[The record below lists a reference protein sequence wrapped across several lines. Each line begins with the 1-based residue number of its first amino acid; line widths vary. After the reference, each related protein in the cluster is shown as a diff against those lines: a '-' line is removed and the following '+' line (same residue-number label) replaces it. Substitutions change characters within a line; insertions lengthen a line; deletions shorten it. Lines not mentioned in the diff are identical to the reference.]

1 MRHRVL
7 FAALAATCAVAW
19 PRAAAAQAWIPAKGE
34 GSVSVI
40 FQDLF
45 VADHFMNG
53 GQRLDRGQIHS
64 NTLFADMTYGVTD
77 KLALTVGVPFM
88 RSRYKGGAPHPTL
101 QDDQSA
107 HYGFQDVRMTA
118 RYNVLSRPGVTL
130 TPFISAN
137 IPTHDYEYFAH
148 AAYGTR
154 VREIEVG
161 AYIGRL
167 LSPALPNAFVQAR
180 YSYSFAQRI
189 AGVHHDRSNLDVEFG
204 YFVAPSVRVF
214 AIGSGHKTH
223 GGIPLP
229 DAGWRAMPVE
239 YAQHHDRI
247 GRIDLLDAITGVQV
261 SVTKSLDVFGSYTRS
276 LAGRN
281 THALQRGL
289 TIGASWSFGQSL
301 SSLILS
307 EDRPRA
313 DGKGRMARCL
323 CQK

>member
-1 MRHRVL
+1 MDNRVL
-7 FAALAATCAVAW
+7 LAAAVICAAAW
-19 PRAAAAQAWIPAKGE
+19 PQPLRAQAWIPAKGE

-45 VADHFMNG
+45 VVDHFLDG
-53 GQRLDRGQIHS
+53 GGRLDRGHINS
-64 NTLFADMTYGVTD
+64 NTLFADVTYGVTD

-88 RSRYKGGAPHPTL
+88 RSRYSGAAPHPTL
-101 QDDQSA
+101 QDDGSA
-107 HYGFQDVRMTA
+107 HYGFQDVRFAA
-118 RYNVLSRPGVTL
+118 RYNVLSGPITV
-130 TPFISAN
+130 TPFVGVN
-137 IPTHDYEYFAH
+137 LPTHHYEYFAH

-154 VREIEVG
+154 VREVEVG
-161 AYIGRL
+161 AYVGRL

-189 AGVHHDRSNLDVEFG
+189 ADVHHDRSNLDLEVG

-223 GGIPLP
+223 GGIPVP
-229 DAGWRAMPVE
+229 DAGWRAMPAQ
-239 YAQHHDRI
+239 YGQHHDRI

-261 SVTKSLDVFGSYTRS
+261 SITKSLDVFGSYTRS

-289 TIGASWSFGQSL
+289 TIGASWSFGQGL
-301 SSLILS
+301 SSLM
-307 EDRPRA
+307 RA
-313 DGKGRMARCL
+313 ENRARSDGKARMARCL